1 MGCML
6 HIQQVAAIFIFE
18 LFNNPGMRVCVHIK
32 LTKCKVL
39 SPLLQILIQNGGQ
52 GVSPEK
58 SKEPSVFS

>member
-18 LFNNPGMRVCVHIK
+18 LFNNPGMRVRVLIK

-39 SPLLQILIQNGGQ
+39 SPLLQILIEMVAKG
-52 GVSPEK
+52 
-58 SKEPSVFS
+58 